1 MRLICL
7 LIFFL
12 LSNNIISKDSI
23 SSESKKNV
31 YKLVLAEGVVLGGI
45 ISYLQYE
52 WYSDKQRVPFHFYN
66 DFKGWNQ
73 VDKLGHFYA
82 AYLQSNIGYSI
93 LKKNKISEKKSL
105 LYGGF
110 QGLILQ
116 TPIEFFDAYYKGWGF
131 SISDMIANAL
141 GSLFFIAQQKIF
153 DNQIIKPKMSF
164 SRTLY
169 AKNANGYLG
178 KNNIF
183 SEFAYDY
190 NGHTYWFSFSP
201 NEVFKLNRIPKWINL
216 SFGYGSNGMI
226 GEFENK
232 TFFRGNPI
240 PEFKRYKQIYLSLDI
255 DFSKIKS
262 KTKFGKK
269 LLNVLSYIKVPLP
282 TLEFSNKK
290 LKGHLFYF

>member
-7 LIFFL
+7 LIFFS

-23 SSESKKNV
+23 SSQSKKNV

-105 LYGGF
+105 LYGGL
-110 QGLILQ
+110 QGVILQ

-141 GSLFFIAQQKIF
+141 GSLFFIAQQQLF
-153 DNQIIKPKMSF
+153 NNQIFKPKMSF
-164 SRTLY
+164 SRTFY

-178 KNNIF
+178 RNNIF

-201 NEVFKLNRIPKWINL
+201 NEVFKLNKIPKWINL
-216 SFGYGSNGMI
+216 SFGYGANGMI
-226 GEFENK
+226 GEFVNK

-240 PEFKRYKQIYLSLDI
+240 PEFKRYKQIYLSFDI

-262 KTKFGKK
+262 KSKFGKK
-269 LLNVLSYIKVPLP
+269 LFNILSYIKVPLP
-282 TLEFSNKK
+282 SLEFSNKK